1 VLLVCDI
8 GNTNAVFGAYD
19 GRRLVDH
26 WRASTERKRTSEE
39 WALLIVELM
48 RMSGLA
54 IEAVD
59 SAALASVVPPL
70 TPVVIRAIERIAHT
84 TPLVIGPGVKTGM
97 PILYENPKEVGADRI
112 VNAIAGYERYH
123 QALIIVDLGTA
134 TTVDCVSERGEY
146 LGGAIAPGI
155 AISMDALFHHAAKL
169 PRVDFARPNNVI
181 ARNTVESIQAG
192 MYYGYSAL
200 VDGLVERMR
209 DEMKVPVRVIATG
222 GLAQL
227 VANSS
232 RTIQEVDDFLTLDG
246 LRILFERN
254 AAVA

>member
-1 VLLVCDI
+1 MLLVCDI
-8 GNTNAVFGAYD
+8 GNTNTVFGVYD

-39 WALLIVELM
+39 WALLIADLM

-70 TPVVIRAIERIAHT
+70 TPVVARAIERIAHT
-84 TPLVIGPGVKTGM
+84 APLVIGPGVKTGM

-112 VNAIAGYERYH
+112 VNAVAGFERHH

-169 PRVDFARPNNVI
+169 PRVDFARPSSVI

-192 MYYGYSAL
+192 LFYGYAAL

-222 GLAQL
+222 GLATL
-227 VANSS
+227 VAKSS

-254 AAVA
+254 AAT